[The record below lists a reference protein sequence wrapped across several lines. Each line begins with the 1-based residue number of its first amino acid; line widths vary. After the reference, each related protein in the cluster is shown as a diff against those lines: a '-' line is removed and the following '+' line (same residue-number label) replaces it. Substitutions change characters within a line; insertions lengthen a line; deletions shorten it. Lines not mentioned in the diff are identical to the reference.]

1 MNSRVNLEDELPKD
15 SRDADHKENK
25 EVINVSF
32 VSAFST
38 RRQVITSFTF
48 HLTTVGV
55 ATRTTQTNCCS
66 RSCHHRPGRRQK
78 KTKFDEEGTARK

>member
-1 MNSRVNLEDELPKD
+1 VNSRVNLEDEPPKD

-38 RRQVITSFTF
+38 RRQGIKVERLLPSI
-48 HLTTVGV
+48 
-55 ATRTTQTNCCS
+55 
-66 RSCHHRPGRRQK
+66 
-78 KTKFDEEGTARK
+78 